1 MLSLETLLTFVGA
14 ATLLAWV
21 PGPDN
26 LFVLTQSALSGRAVG
41 IYVTLGLC
49 AGLIVH
55 TVAVSLGVAAI
66 FQTSQ
71 TAFDALKIV
80 GAIYLLYLSYKA
92 FTSKPDEPEGIKGR
106 AKPAWQMFARGVMMN
121 VTNPKV
127 AIFFLAF
134 LPQFTAPERGSVVLQ
149 MLALGGVF
157 IVCAFASFA
166 LISVLSGSLSSWLR
180 RSSKSR
186 LWLDRAAGVV
196 FVGIAV
202 KIATSNR

>member
-1 MLSLETLLTFVGA
+1 MVSFDTLLTFVGA

-26 LFVLTQSALSGRAVG
+26 LFVLTQSAFFGRAVG
-41 IYVTLGLC
+41 MYVTLGLC

-55 TVAVSLGVAAI
+55 TIAVSLGVAAI

-71 TAFDALKIV
+71 TAFDALKII
-80 GAIYLLYLSYKA
+80 GAVYLLYLAYKA
-92 FTSKPDEPEGIKGR
+92 FTSEPDEPESRRER
-106 AKPAWQMFARGVMMN
+106 AKPAWQMFVRGVVMN

-134 LPQFTAPERGSVVLQ
+134 LPQFTTPERGSVVLQ
-149 MLALGGVF
+149 MLTLGGVF

-166 LISVLSGSLSSWLR
+166 LISVLSGSLSRWLQ
-180 RSSKSR
+180 RSSQSR
-186 LWLDRAAGVV
+186 LWLNRAAGMV
-196 FVGIAV
+196 FVGLAV
-202 KIATSNR
+202 KIATSHR